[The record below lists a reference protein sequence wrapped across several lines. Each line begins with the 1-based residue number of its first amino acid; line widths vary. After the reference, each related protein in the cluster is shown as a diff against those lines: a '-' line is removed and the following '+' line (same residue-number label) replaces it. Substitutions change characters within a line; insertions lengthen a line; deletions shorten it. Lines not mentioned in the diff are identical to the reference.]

1 MKVGAMMSSPLRTV
15 SSDKSVRHAAELMA
29 KLEIGSL
36 IVQDHGSIVGILTS
50 RNVRETHPNR
60 IVADAMTRNPVAVP
74 ADSFAWEALGTMERL
89 RVKRLLVTDGDNR
102 ACGIITRD
110 TIRIQLSELQDPLT
124 GLFRPAYVEAIGAE
138 MLRKREWFH
147 LLFIDL
153 NNFGEINKRYGHPVG
168 DDLIKGYADML
179 LSIGTADDY
188 LCRYAGDEFVIV
200 TVRPEASLQ
209 QLLDVLRE
217 PLVIDDIPV
226 STSVGVVSGFR
237 EPGFFS
243 LPFRDLVSKASL
255 LSTSLKQKGLL
266 FS

>member
-1 MKVGAMMSSPLRTV
+1 MKVGELMSSPIRTV
-15 SSDKSVRHAAELMA
+15 SSDKSVRHASELMA

-36 IVQDHGSIVGILTS
+36 VVQDHGSIVGIVTS
-50 RNVRETHPNR
+50 RDVRQTHPNR
-60 IVADAMTRNPVAVP
+60 IVADAMTRNPVSVP
-74 ADSFAWEALGTMERL
+74 ADSFVWDALGTMERL
-89 RVKRLLVTDGDNR
+89 RIERLLVTDKDR
-102 ACGIITRD
+102 VCGLITRD

-124 GLFRPAYVEAIGAE
+124 GLFRPAYVQSIGTE
-138 MLRKREWFH
+138 LLRRREWFH

-168 DDLIKGYADML
+168 DDMIKGFADLL

-200 TVRPEASLQ
+200 TLRSEASLQ

-217 PLVIDDIPV
+217 PLVIEDIPV
-226 STSVGVVSGFR
+226 STAVGVVSGSR

-243 LPFRDLVSKASL
+243 LSFRDLVGKASL
-255 LSTSLKQKGLL
+255 LSTSLKHKGLL
-266 FS
+266 FQ

>member
-1 MKVGAMMSSPLRTV
+1 MKVGELMSSPIRTV
-15 SSDKSVRHAAELMA
+15 SSDKSVRHASELMA

-36 IVQDHGSIVGILTS
+36 VVQDHGSIVGIVTS
-50 RNVRETHPNR
+50 RDVRQTHPNR
-60 IVADAMTRNPVAVP
+60 IVADAMTRNPVSVP
-74 ADSFAWEALGTMERL
+74 ADSFVWDALGTMERL
-89 RVKRLLVTDGDNR
+89 RIERLLVTDKDR
-102 ACGIITRD
+102 VCGLITRD

-124 GLFRPAYVEAIGAE
+124 GLFRPAYVQSIGSE
-138 MLRKREWFH
+138 LLRRREWFH

-168 DDLIKGYADML
+168 DDMIKGFADLL

-200 TVRPEASLQ
+200 TLRPETSLQ

-217 PLVIDDIPV
+217 PLVIEDIPV
-226 STSVGVVSGFR
+226 TTAVGVVSGSR

-243 LPFRDLVSKASL
+243 LSFRDLVSKASL
-255 LSTSLKQKGLL
+255 LSTSLKHKGLL